1 MKHAAAFAW
10 LALLLGGCGSDSGG
24 NAHAPSLEAA
34 AIARGLIADPASTD
48 IVGLYARDTDRLC
61 VVPEG
66 SSYRVGASIDYGEGV
81 ACSAGGSVARAG
93 NALRFVLGG
102 AECAFDARFDGARI
116 TFPARLPAACAAL
129 CTGRASLAAFNA
141 DRLSNALSE
150 AAAMRDA
157 RGRLPCRG

>member
-1 MKHAAAFAW
+1 MKHAAALAW
-10 LALLLGGCGSDSGG
+10 LALLLGGCGSDSGS
-24 NAHAPSLEAA
+24 NAQAPTLESA
-34 AIARGLIADPASTD
+34 AIQRGLIADPANTD
-48 IVGLYARDTDRLC
+48 VVGLYARDTDRLC

-66 SSYRVGASIDYGEGV
+66 SNYRAGVSIDYGEGV
-81 ACSAGGSVARAG
+81 ACSAGGSVARVG

-102 AECAFDARFDGARI
+102 GECAFNARFDGARVS
-116 TFPARLPAACAAL
+116 FPARLPAACAAL
-129 CTGRASLAAFNA
+129 CTGRASLAALNV